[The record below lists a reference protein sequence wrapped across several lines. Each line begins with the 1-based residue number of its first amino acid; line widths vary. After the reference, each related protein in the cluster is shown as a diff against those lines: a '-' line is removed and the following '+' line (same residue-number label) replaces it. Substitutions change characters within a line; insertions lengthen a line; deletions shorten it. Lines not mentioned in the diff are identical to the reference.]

1 MSLRIGINCFF
12 HFFKVNSAINR
23 FSTDSG
29 FTALP
34 TIRHIFGLYVEL
46 IPSVIGTYQKFGI
59 PLLEEYGYSLILEEG
74 LLKTESE
81 RQIEYLDLSEY

>member
-1 MSLRIGINCFF
+1 MDD
-12 HFFKVNSAINR
+12 SAINR

-34 TIRHIFGLYVEL
+34 TVRHIFGLYVEI
-46 IPSVIGTYQKFGI
+46 IPSVIGTYQKYGI
-59 PLLEEYGYSLILEEG
+59 PMLEEYGYSLELEEG

-81 RQIEYLDLSEY
+81 RQTEYLDLSDY